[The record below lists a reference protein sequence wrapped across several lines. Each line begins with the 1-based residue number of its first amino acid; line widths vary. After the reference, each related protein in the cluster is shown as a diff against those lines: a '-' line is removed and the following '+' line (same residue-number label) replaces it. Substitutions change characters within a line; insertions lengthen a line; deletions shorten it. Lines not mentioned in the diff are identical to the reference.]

1 MKRISLSTKI
11 FLDGAD
17 PQESKETKKLLGF
30 LDGQTTNPTLLTKN
44 PEIQKAIEKGEKF
57 PEEEL
62 YSFYKKVVNSI
73 SGITTG
79 PVSVEVYADKSTK
92 AEEMLKQAREM
103 VEWIPNVCIKLPITN
118 EGLKAANLAV
128 REGIPVNMTLC
139 FSQEQAA
146 AVYAATK
153 GAKKPVFV
161 SPFVGRL
168 DDKEKNGMDL
178 VENILRMYKKGD
190 GHVFPLVASVRS
202 LNHLLFTIKLSCP
215 SITVPFKVIKE
226 WVDKEFILPD
236 QNFVYQSTNL
246 APIPYKDISLDKNW
260 QNYDIYHSL
269 TETGLEKFS
278 IDWKTII
285 K

>member
-1 MKRISLSTKI
+1 MKKIELFTKI

-17 PQESKETKKLLGF
+17 PQESKEAKNLMGF

-44 PEIQKAIEKGEKF
+44 PEIQKTIEKGEKF

-62 YSFYKKVVNSI
+62 YTFYKKVINGI
-73 SGITTG
+73 SGVTAG
-79 PVSVEVYADKSTK
+79 PVSVEVYADKFTK

-103 VEWIPNVCIKLPITN
+103 VKWIPNAYIKLPITN

-153 GAKKPVFV
+153 GTKRPVFI

-168 DDKEKNGMDL
+168 DDREENGMDL
-178 VENILRMYKKGD
+178 VKNILHMYEKGD
-190 GHVFPLVASVRS
+190 GHVFPLAASVRS
-202 LNHLLFTIKLSCP
+202 LNHFLFTIKLSCP
-215 SITVPFKVIKE
+215 SVTVPFKVIKE

-236 QNFVYQSTNL
+236 QNFVYQSENL
-246 APIPYKDISLDKNW
+246 ASIPYEDISLDKNW
-260 QNYDIYHSL
+260 QSYDIHHSL
-269 TETGLEKFS
+269 TDTGLEKFS
-278 IDWKTII
+278 IDWKAVI